1 MTPGGLAGQANARE
15 SQVAAQF
22 NRLGSAAKS
31 LHENISNLDD
41 RLSPILRGSGPSASD
56 GRKPEGKDVLVH
68 HAEQMSN
75 FADLIENANRRIEEI
90 LSRLEL

>member
-31 LHENISNLDD
+31 LHENISNLDE
-41 RLSPILRGSGPSASD
+41 RLSPILRGSGPSAGD
-56 GRKPEGKDVLVH
+56 GRKPEGNVLVH